1 MSGNDGVGE
10 GGFTMWGQARQ
21 RAWRQADLR
30 CGGNRPS
37 SFSYVVREGNQC
49 SKAGTPGGVGGRG
62 FWLGVGGAGFAWRG
76 VT

>member
-1 MSGNDGVGE
+1 MTVWGRVDLRCGGNP
-10 GGFTMWGQARQ
+10 WRARQ

-62 FWLGVGGAGFAWRG
+62 FWLGVGGAGFAWRR